1 MVDLFL
7 IGCKDSTNRVKYK
20 TINVIFLDCESFF
33 YGKNRNIRDI
43 LEFLQ
48 VFPKD
53 NEQTSLFQRV
63 RLIFLGF
70 EEERPAVEVAADE
83 VA

>member
-1 MVDLFL
+1 MICLLFF
-7 IGCKDSTNRVKYK
+7 GCKGSTNRMKYK
-20 TINVIFLDCESFF
+20 TIIVIFLDCESFF

-70 EEERPAVEVAADE
+70 EEERPAVEV
-83 VA
+83 VSCK